1 MIQRNITK
9 AKTLINQSVAR
20 VRDVS
25 LSRIMPANSIQELP
39 LTQGEMS
46 KPQWHGWMLLAREAL
61 RNIRTVGTVWESSPR
76 LAQTMAHFVPLTES
90 GMTVELGS
98 GTGIVTRALLQHGIA
113 PERLVSIEQSASLAD
128 YSRQRCPQVRII
140 KGDAQQ
146 LCDLLGSDCQRVSTI
161 VSGLPFRSLPPTV
174 GHNIIKQI
182 DKVLPKGGF
191 FIQFTYDLSGRWKS
205 LPPHFK
211 RVSHKIVWGNL
222 PPARV
227 DVFQSQ

>member
-1 MIQRNITK
+1 MIQRNITR

-20 VRDVS
+20 VREAS
-25 LSRIMPANSIQELP
+25 LSRLMPANSIQELP
-39 LTQGEMS
+39 LNQSETS
-46 KPQWHGWMLLAREAL
+46 KPQWHGWVLLAREAL
-61 RNIRTVGTVWESSPR
+61 RNYRTVGAVWESSPR
-76 LAQTMAHFVPLTES
+76 LAQAIASFAPLTES
-90 GMTVELGS
+90 GLTVELGS
-98 GTGIVTRALLQHGIA
+98 GTGIITRALQQHGIA
-113 PERLVSIEQSASLAD
+113 PERLVSIEQSASLVE
-128 YSRQRCPQVRII
+128 YSCQRCPHARII
-140 KGDAQQ
+140 KGDAQ
-146 LCDLLGSDCQRVSTI
+146 LLSDLLGNDCQRVSTI